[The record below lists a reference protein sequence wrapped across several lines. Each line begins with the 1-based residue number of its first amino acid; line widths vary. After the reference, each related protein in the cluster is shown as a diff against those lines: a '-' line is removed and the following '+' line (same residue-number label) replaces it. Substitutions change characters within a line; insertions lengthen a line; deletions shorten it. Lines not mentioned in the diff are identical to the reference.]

1 MKELVRQT
9 TTITLPRQRRLN
21 ELSKQC
27 QILDG
32 LISADETNGKALLV
46 TQDKI
51 KSRENGI
58 ELLKKMAAKLTTDRR
73 SKLLADLRLI
83 ELLVSSAEK
92 QPALLS

>member
-1 MKELVRQT
+1 MEELVRQT

-58 ELLKKMAAKLTTDRR
+58 ELLKKNGGQTYHR
-73 SKLLADLRLI
+73 
-83 ELLVSSAEK
+83 
-92 QPALLS
+92 PALQTSSRP